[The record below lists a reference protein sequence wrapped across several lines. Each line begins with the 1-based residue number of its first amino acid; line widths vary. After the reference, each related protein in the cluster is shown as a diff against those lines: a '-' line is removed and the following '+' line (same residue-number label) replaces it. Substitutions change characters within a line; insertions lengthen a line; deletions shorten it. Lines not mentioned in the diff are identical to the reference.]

1 MYPQQKVAIET
12 VKGDGS
18 ASTRRIGARVSGMG
32 NISELL
38 INVVIQKKPKVLTGF
53 AKRQVAGTG
62 STIYPVMDC
71 KSHRRKER
79 S

>member
-1 MYPQQKVAIET
+1 
-12 VKGDGS
+12 
-18 ASTRRIGARVSGMG
+18 MG
-32 NISELL
+32 NTSKLL

-71 KSHRRKER
+71 KATGEKRGPNPLGCLD
-79 S
+79 